1 MSELAIFGGKPV
13 RKEPFPVW
21 PRVTAGQ
28 KEQLL
33 NTLESDSLGI
43 GSDAIKAFEDQFAEF
58 RDAKYCI
65 ATRAGKNALWVA

>member
-1 MSELAIFGGKPV
+1 MSELALFGGNPV
-13 RKEPFPVW
+13 RKKPFPVW
-21 PRVTAGQ
+21 PRITAEQ

-58 RDAKYCI
+58 QNAKYCI
-65 ATRAGKNALWVA
+65 ATSS

>member
-1 MSELAIFGGKPV
+1 MSELALFGGKPV

-43 GSDAIKAFEDQFAEF
+43 GSDAIKTFE
-58 RDAKYCI
+58 
-65 ATRAGKNALWVA
+65 G